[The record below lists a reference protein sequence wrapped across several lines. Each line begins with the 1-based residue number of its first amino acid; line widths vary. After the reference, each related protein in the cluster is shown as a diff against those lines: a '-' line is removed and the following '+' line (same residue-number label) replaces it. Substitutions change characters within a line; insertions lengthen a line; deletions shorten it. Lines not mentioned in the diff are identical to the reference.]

1 MSFIHGM
8 IKLVLPYI
16 ISVLEIMGILIVT
29 WSGIQGFWQYIQN
42 TFMKKRLDLQT
53 NLAKGLATGLE
64 FKMAAEI
71 LKTVLI
77 QNLDELYVLA
87 AVILL
92 RALLSIL
99 IHFEIK
105 GQGEKNKIK
114 KNKEESVNSKFEE

>member
-1 MSFIHGM
+1 MNAIHGV
-8 IKLVLPYI
+8 IEIVLPYI

-29 WSGIQGFWQYIQN
+29 WSGLQGFWQYIQN
-42 TFMKKRLDLQT
+42 TFMKKKLDLQA

-77 QNLDELYVLA
+77 QSMDELYVLG

-92 RALLSIL
+92 RALLSVL

-105 GQGEKNKIK
+105 GQGKKK
-114 KNKEESVNSKFEE
+114 KNVSEQESIDTQK